1 MSALVCKVPYM
12 TTWRPDTPYNDL
24 PAPPGPE
31 VLETRRVLKAAIAAN
46 AALAQLDQA
55 SLGMPNPTVL
65 INTIPL
71 LEARASSEIENIV
84 TTSDDLFR
92 HMDDE
97 EAAHDAGT
105 RETLRYRTALHA
117 GFRTVVDRGLTVATA
132 ERVCSMIKGRQMQV
146 RALPGTR
153 IASPATGRIIYSPP
167 EGRDV
172 IVRKLREWERF
183 VHADDGLDPLVR
195 MAAAHYQFEAIHPF
209 SDGNGRTGRILNV
222 LMLVEAG
229 LLRLPVLYLSR
240 YLIQHK
246 QDYYRLL
253 REVSAVAAWEEWIT
267 YVLRGVE
274 ETSRAT
280 VDKIGRI
287 RLLQTDFAREAR
299 ATSRGGADAELL
311 AVLFEQPYCRIA
323 TVVERCGVSRPTA
336 TKWLSELAS
345 AGLVDDLKVGRD
357 RLFVNRRFL
366 DLLVDD
372 DRPRSRPPPVPPSPP
387 SST

>member
-1 MSALVCKVPYM
+1 MR
-12 TTWRPDTPYNDL
+12 TWRPDTPYNDL
-24 PAPPGPE
+24 SPPPGAE
-31 VLETRRVLKAAIAAN
+31 ALETRAVLKAAIAAN

-55 SLGMPNPTVL
+55 SLSMPNPTVL

-71 LEARASSEIENIV
+71 LEAQASSEIESIV
-84 TTSDDLFR
+84 TTADDLFR
-92 HMDDE
+92 HMEDE
-97 EAAHDAGT
+97 EAPQDTAT

-117 GFRTVVDRGLTVATA
+117 GFRSVVDRGLTVGTA
-132 ERVCSMIKGRQMQV
+132 ERVCSAIKGRGMQV

-153 IASPATGRIIYSPP
+153 IANPATGRTIYSPP

-172 IVRKLREWERF
+172 IVRKLSEWERF
-183 VHADDGLDPLVR
+183 VHADDELDPLVR

-229 LLRLPVLYLSR
+229 LLRLPVLSLSR

-253 REVSAVAAWEEWIT
+253 NEVSASGAWEEWVS

-280 VDKIGRI
+280 VAKIGRI
-287 RLLQTDFAREAR
+287 RLLQADFAREAR

-311 AVLFEQPYCRIA
+311 AVVFEQPYCRIA
-323 TVVERCGVSRPTA
+323 TVMERCGVSRPTA
-336 TKWLSELAS
+336 TKWLSELAA

-366 DLLVDD
+366 DLLVNDD
-372 DRPRSRPPPVPPSPP
+372 QVAVS
-387 SST
+387 